1 MIGFAPLRSRRALD
15 ASCLDAVHEAG
26 HLEPLGDRRDRPQ
39 DGYVRAKVAALLAA
53 IGVVAGA
60 ELSPGE

>member
-1 MIGFAPLRSRRALD
+1 VAD
-15 ASCLDAVHEAG
+15 LDAVHEAG